1 MVVEF
6 FKKINKGDYKA
17 LKISLTKNQ
26 IENWMPFYFEGKEEF
41 ILFYLTF
48 NGVYFPKGAKI
59 STESFLDVDEDEYYE
74 LELEYIYDIEY
85 ILEIKEA
92 IKEQSEEVKKFA
104 ETHIPFARN
113 AGGNDF
119 FIEIPTGKIKYVSW
133 EYGIEDGL
141 IEVAPSFKDFCG
153 AIEPW

>member
-1 MVVEF
+1 MATNF
-6 FKKINKGDYKA
+6 SQKINSDYKV
-17 LKISLTKNQ
+17 LKTSLAKNQ
-26 IENWMPFYFEGKEEF
+26 IEDLIPFYFEGKEDF
-41 ILFYLTF
+41 ILFYLSF

-59 STESFLDVDEDEYYE
+59 STESFLGVDEDEYYE

-85 ILEIKEA
+85 ILEVKEA

-119 FIEIPTGKIKYVSW
+119 FIEILTGKIKYVSW

-141 IEVAPSFKDFCG
+141 IEVAPSFKDFCCV
-153 AIEPW
+153 IEPC

>member
-6 FKKINKGDYKA
+6 FKKINKDDYKA
-17 LKISLTKNQ
+17 LKISLTENQ
-26 IENWMPFYFEGKEEF
+26 IENLMPFYFEGKEEF

-85 ILEIKEA
+85 ILEIREA
-92 IKEQSEEVKKFA
+92 IKEQSGKVKKFA

-119 FIEIPTGKIKYVSW
+119 FIEIPTGKIKYVS
-133 EYGIEDGL
+133 
-141 IEVAPSFKDFCG
+141 
-153 AIEPW
+153 

>member
-6 FKKINKGDYKA
+6 FKKINKDDYKA
-17 LKISLTKNQ
+17 LKISLTENQ
-26 IENWMPFYFEGKEEF
+26 IENLMPFYFEGKEEF

-74 LELEYIYDIEY
+74 LEYIYDIEY
-85 ILEIKEA
+85 ILEIREA

-104 ETHIPFARN
+104 ETQR
-113 AGGNDF
+113 
-119 FIEIPTGKIKYVSW
+119 
-133 EYGIEDGL
+133 
-141 IEVAPSFKDFCG
+141 
-153 AIEPW
+153 